1 MTQQINTTQT
11 PKVSIIVPVYNAG
24 RFLEQTLQSV
34 LLQDFTDWELLL
46 VNDCSTD
53 DSTEII
59 RRHEDDKR
67 IRLINLDKNGGAA
80 VARNRGINLAKG
92 RYIAFL
98 DSDDTLEPG
107 FCQRLWEAA
116 RSANADLAV
125 GSIVFD
131 EPDGTVT
138 VRHNP
143 PVEAGPFEGAAKK
156 RYLRRFKAYFTT
168 YLYRRSLL
176 LEGGIRF
183 PGTRSAEDSCFLICA
198 LLATRR
204 IAPADEAR
212 YHYRIDPASISRK
225 PDPGRWQQRLA
236 SLRAMEAFARD
247 KGLYPRYRGTVR
259 LQVLKKG
266 WMMAAKD
273 YLTNNLFKH

>member
-1 MTQQINTTQT
+1 MPN
-11 PKVSIIVPVYNAG
+11 VSLIIPVYNAG
-24 RFLEQTLQSV
+24 AHIEACLDSVLAQTLDD
-34 LLQDFTDWELLL
+34 LEIIL
-46 VNDCSTD
+46 VDDHGTD
-53 DSTEII
+53 DSMDRARRKVAEYAGPKQFRFTATET
-59 RRHEDDKR
+59 
-67 IRLINLDKNGGAA
+67 NTGPGAA
-80 VARNRGINLAKG
+80 RNCGIEAAAGEYL
-92 RYIAFL
+92 AFL

-116 RSANADLAV
+116 RSADADLAV

-131 EPDGTVT
+131 EPDGTAT

-143 PVEAGPFEGAAKK
+143 PVEAGPFEGTAKK
-156 RYLRRFKAYFTT
+156 CYLRRFKAYFTT

-198 LLATRR
+198 LLAARR

-225 PDPGRWQQRLA
+225 PDPGRWRQRLA

-259 LQVLKKG
+259 LLVLKKG

>member
-1 MTQQINTTQT
+1 MPN
-11 PKVSIIVPVYNAG
+11 VSLIIPVYNAG
-24 RFLEQTLQSV
+24 AHIEACLDSVLAQTLDD
-34 LLQDFTDWELLL
+34 LEIIL
-46 VNDCSTD
+46 VDDHGTD
-53 DSTEII
+53 DSMDRARRKVAEYTGPKQFRFTATEA
-59 RRHEDDKR
+59 
-67 IRLINLDKNGGAA
+67 NTGPGAA
-80 VARNRGINLAKG
+80 RNCGIEAAAGEYL
-92 RYIAFL
+92 AFL

-116 RSANADLAV
+116 RSADADLAV

-176 LEGGIRF
+176 FEGGIRF

-198 LLATRR
+198 LLAARR

-212 YHYRIDPASISRK
+212 YHYRIAPASISRK

-259 LQVLKKG
+259 LLVLKKG

>member
-1 MTQQINTTQT
+1 MR
-11 PKVSIIVPVYNAG
+11 KVSLIIPVYRAENSLTDCLESVAAQTLDELEVILVDDHG
-24 RFLEQTLQSV
+24 NDGSVDVARRFLEAYTGPKT
-34 LLQDFTDWELLL
+34 F
-46 VNDCSTD
+46 
-53 DSTEII
+53 
-59 RRHEDDKR
+59 
-67 IRLINLDKNGGAA
+67 RLTVTPANGGPGA
-80 VARNRGINLAKG
+80 ARNCGIEAAAGEYL
-92 RYIAFL
+92 AFL

-116 RSANADLAV
+116 RSAEADLAV

-131 EPDGTVT
+131 EPDGTAT

-198 LLATRR
+198 LLAARR

-225 PDPGRWQQRLA
+225 PDPGRWRQRLA

-259 LQVLKKG
+259 LLVLKKG
-266 WMMAAKD
+266 WVMAAKD

>member
-1 MTQQINTTQT
+1 MPN
-11 PKVSIIVPVYNAG
+11 VSLIIPVYNAG
-24 RFLEQTLQSV
+24 THIEACLDSVLAQTLDD
-34 LLQDFTDWELLL
+34 LEIIL
-46 VNDCSTD
+46 VDDHGTD
-53 DSTEII
+53 DSMDRARRKVAEYAGPKQFRFTATEA
-59 RRHEDDKR
+59 
-67 IRLINLDKNGGAA
+67 NTGPGAA
-80 VARNRGINLAKG
+80 RNCGIEAAAGKYL
-92 RYIAFL
+92 AFL
-98 DSDDTLEPG
+98 DSDDTFEPS

-259 LQVLKKG
+259 LLVLKKG